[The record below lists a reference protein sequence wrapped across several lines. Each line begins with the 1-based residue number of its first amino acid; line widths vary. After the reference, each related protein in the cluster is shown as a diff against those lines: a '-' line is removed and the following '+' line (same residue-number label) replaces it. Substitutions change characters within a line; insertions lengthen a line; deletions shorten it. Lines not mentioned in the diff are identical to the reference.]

1 MFSIHFLKVS
11 IHMVARKR
19 YNPYSTLQHYSQKI
33 IEYIQVIPYFYFKVT
48 DAFYQCK
55 EYPIVSYFCD

>member
-1 MFSIHFLKVS
+1 
-11 IHMVARKR
+11 MVARKR